1 MAVSL
6 AMDITIGCVG
16 VSGSLDAYH
25 RYVFP
30 QGGGASEDKS
40 FQKSDE
46 IISRAA
52 KDGKDSSGTCAEGKL
67 KLD

>member
-30 QGGGASEDKS
+30 RGGGAPEDES

-46 IISRAA
+46 IVSRAA
-52 KDGKDSSGTCAEGKL
+52 KDGKDSSGACAEGKL